1 MKKLFA
7 IVIALAMLLS
17 AAALAEAA
25 DYTGVWYLNAME
37 AEGESYSPATFGI
50 EMSIELKDDGTV
62 VGISSMGGGEAEPQA
77 GVWEIDGDHVNVT
90 IDESTLAMKLED
102 GALIGESDGQKMVFG
117 REKVEVEVY
126 VPAAPKADA
135 TVEDYA
141 GKWVSAKIG
150 TEGIYMDAAAL
161 GLEFNANIE
170 GTTITLDGILFSS
183 EAVEATFADGALTYA
198 AEDPENALL
207 AGLTA
212 QLLEDGNISMLVTFS
227 DSMEF
232 IMQPAAE

>member
-25 DYTGVWYLNAME
+25 DFVGVWYLNAME

-50 EMSIELKDDGTV
+50 EMSIELKEDGTA
-62 VGISSMGGGEAEPQA
+62 VGTTVMGSETDTKD
-77 GVWEIDGDHVNVT
+77 GVWEIDGDHINVT
-90 IDESTLAMKLED
+90 IDGSTMAMKLED
-102 GALIGESDGQKMVFG
+102 GALIGESDGQTMAFG

-141 GKWVSAKIG
+141 GKWASVKMG
-150 TEGIYMDAAAL
+150 TEGIFLDSAAF
-161 GLEFNANIE
+161 GLDFTADIE
-170 GTTITLDGILFSS
+170 GTTITLDGILFSN
-183 EAVEATFADGALTYA
+183 EPVAAAFADGALTYA
-198 AEDPENALL
+198 AEDPENALMS
-207 AGLTA
+207 GLTA
-212 QLLEDGNISMLVTFS
+212 QLLEDGAMSMTIVFS

-232 IMQPAAE
+232 ILQRAE

>member
-62 VGISSMGGGEAEPQA
+62 VGTSSMGGGEAEPQA

-150 TEGIYMDAAAL
+150 TEGIYMDAAAF

-198 AEDPENALL
+198 AEDPENAMLS
-207 AGLTA
+207 GFTA
-212 QLLEDGNISMLVTFS
+212 QLLEDGAMSLTVTFS

-232 IMQPAAE
+232 IMQRAE

>member
-50 EMSIELKDDGTV
+50 EMSIELKEDGTAA
-62 VGISSMGGGEAEPQA
+62 GTTAMGAENETKD

-90 IDESTLAMKLED
+90 IDDSTLAMTLED

-135 TVEDYA
+135 AVEDYA

-161 GLEFNANIE
+161 GLDFTAAIE
-170 GTTITLDGILFSS
+170 GTTITLDGILFPS
-183 EAVEATFADGALTYA
+183 EAIEATFADGALTYA
-198 AEDPENALL
+198 VEDPENALL

-212 QLLEDGNISMLVTFS
+212 QLLEDGNMSMMVTFS

-232 IMQPAAE
+232 ILQPAEE

>member
-25 DYTGVWYLNAME
+25 DYAGVWYLNAME

-90 IDESTLAMKLED
+90 IDDSTLAMTLED

-135 TVEDYA
+135 AVEDYA

-161 GLEFNANIE
+161 GLDFTAAIE
-170 GTTITLDGILFSS
+170 GTTITLDGILFPS
-183 EAVEATFADGALTYA
+183 EAIEATFADGALTYA
-198 AEDPENALL
+198 VEDPENALL

-212 QLLEDGNISMLVTFS
+212 QLLEDGNMSMMVTFS

-232 IMQPAAE
+232 ILQPAEE